1 MKTRL
6 MIILLCLTSMV
17 GCTSMQSVKTEPS
30 RLAEQLEA
38 GDRLVI
44 YENSGRVIDMTLA
57 MIDGDTLRGALT
69 IAPATVVEVNIA
81 DIQKIEVEKIDG
93 GMTALAVVGGAA
105 AVVVIVPLLAIGAL
119 AAGMSGS

>member
-17 GCTSMQSVKTEPS
+17 GCTSMQSVKSEPS
-30 RLAEQLEA
+30 RLAEQLEV

-44 YENSGRVIDMTLA
+44 YESSGRVIDMTLA

-69 IAPATVVEVNIA
+69 IAPATLVEVNIA
-81 DIQKIEVEKIDG
+81 DIQKIEVEKVDG
-93 GMTALAVVGGAA
+93 GMTALAVVGGTA
-105 AVVVIVPLLAIGAL
+105 AVVLVLPLLVLGAAL
-119 AAGMSGS
+119 SGS